1 MFYTRGWENILQ
13 IFTTSNLNNPPSLPL
28 LDLVFVYLSKLQ
40 FKTTPEEQ
48 QIHQFSGK
56 LIFLNET

>member
-28 LDLVFVYLSKLQ
+28 LDLVFVYLPKLQ

-48 QIHQFSGK
+48 QISSVFWK
-56 LIFLNET
+56 IDIFE